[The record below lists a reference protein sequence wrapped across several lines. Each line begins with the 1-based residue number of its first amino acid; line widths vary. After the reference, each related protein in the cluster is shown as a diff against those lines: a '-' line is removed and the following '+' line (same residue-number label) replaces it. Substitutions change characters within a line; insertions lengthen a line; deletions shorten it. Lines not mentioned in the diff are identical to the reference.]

1 LAATLEGCA
10 MKKALWLLP
19 CLALALSGADVS
31 GKWSGTI
38 DVEDAGNTTP
48 VSVEL
53 VQKSDL
59 VSGKIGRQGG
69 GDEGTIRNGKID
81 GAKVSFEVVA
91 HETSSPFK
99 FTLTLANDTLEG
111 EMKGSV
117 DEGEIVGK
125 VKLTRE
131 KQGSTSSK

>member
-1 LAATLEGCA
+1 
-10 MKKALWLLP
+10 
-19 CLALALSGADVS
+19 
-31 GKWSGTI
+31 
-38 DVEDAGNTTP
+38 
-48 VSVEL
+48 

-69 GDEGTIRNGKID
+69 GDEGTIRNGKVD

-91 HETSSPFK
+91 HDNNSPFK

-125 VKLTRE
+125 VKLTRD
-131 KQGSTSSK
+131 KPGATSSK